1 MINRFLLV
9 LGLFVGV
16 LANAQ
21 EGTIKGKVYD
31 EEVNDVLPFAN
42 VTLKGTTIGSTTDFD
57 GNYALNVE
65 PGTYTVVFSF
75 VGYQTKEVTE
85 VVVEDGKD
93 VVVNISLAA
102 SAASLDEVVI
112 TTTARENTEASVLN
126 LQKKSVNVFDGLS
139 IESVKKVGANDVAS
153 AVKNIPGVSV
163 EGGKYVYVRGLGDR
177 YTKSILNGMSLPG
190 LDPDRNTIQLDIFP
204 TNLLE
209 NIIVYKTLTADLPA
223 DFTGGAVDIVTKD
236 FSSREEYNFN
246 VGLSYNPD
254 MHFNGDFLTQSGS
267 NTDFLGFDDGLRDD
281 PIAPG
286 TDIPLPFNDD
296 PQLTSFTQAFNPE
309 MAAKTSNSNMNYN
322 FGFST
327 SNQFDVGE
335 DRLGY
340 IGSISY
346 RTEQTYYEDYT
357 QNFLL
362 KPEQLNE
369 FEMIPNRLQKGRL
382 SKESVLVSAMA
393 GLTYKRDYAKY
404 KLNMLHLQSGEARTG
419 EFFQQT
425 FISNGAEFFSDNLEY
440 TQRSVSNL
448 QLSGEHAFESNE
460 NWNLDWSTS
469 AAYAV
474 VADKD
479 VRSTLFE
486 LEDDRLIIRP
496 SIGDPRRIWRDLDE
510 INLSAKTDLQ
520 NKHQLFDNDA
530 KLKFGALTDYKQ
542 REFNINQYVIRF
554 AGDGLAEPLNGNPN
568 QLLKD
573 VNIWRVNNSGGY
585 HIVNQFEPANN
596 YDSYSTTFAGYVS
609 EEFNVTDK
617 LKAILGLRFEK
628 FDIYYTGQDTQGSV
642 ELVDENIISEADL
655 FPSANFIYSL
665 NDDQNL
671 RLTYSRSTARPSFK
685 EASVAQIFDPITNIT
700 FNGNLELRPTYVNN
714 LDVRYEIFGDDAQLI
729 AVSGFYKDF
738 TDPIEL
744 TVFGIEAINDI
755 QPRNL
760 GQAQVFGAEFE
771 VRKNFGFIAESLKD
785 LSINANVSII
795 ESQQT
800 MNEAE
805 FQGRLSAAR
814 DGESID
820 NERELQGQSPFL
832 INTGL
837 TYDSDD
843 KGVRTGLYY
852 NVQGKTLQVV
862 GIGAVPDVY
871 TEPFHNLKFNFT
883 KSFGEDN
890 NSSITFRASN
900 LLNDDRE
907 SFYESFGAEDR
918 IYNKFSPGM
927 NFSLSYSLK
936 F

>member
-1 MINRFLLV
+1 MINRFLLI

-369 FEMIPNRLQKGRL
+369 FEMIPNRLQQGRL

-460 NWNLDWSTS
+460 NWNLDWNTS

-520 NKHQLFDNDA
+520 NKHQLFDNEA

-554 AGDGLAEPLNGNPN
+554 DGAPAEPLNGDPN

-573 VNIWRVNNSGGY
+573 VNIWRVNNSGGSY
-585 HIVNQFEPANN
+585 IVNQFEPANN

-843 KGVRTGLYY
+843 KGIRTGLYY

>member
-9 LGLFVGV
+9 VSFLIGV

-57 GNYALNVE
+57 GNYALNLE

-85 VVVEDGKD
+85 VVVEEGKD

-102 SAASLDEVVI
+102 SAASLDEVII

-369 FEMIPNRLQKGRL
+369 FEMIPNRLQQGRL

-486 LEDDRLIIRP
+486 FEDDRLIIRP

-520 NKHQLFDNDA
+520 NKHQLFDNEA

-554 AGDGLAEPLNGNPN
+554 DGAPAEPLNGDPN

-573 VNIWRVNNSGGY
+573 VNIWRVNNSGGSY
-585 HIVNQFEPANN
+585 IVNQFEPANN

-617 LKAILGLRFEK
+617 LKAILGVRFEK

-700 FNGNLELRPTYVNN
+700 FNGNLELKPTYVNN

-843 KGVRTGLYY
+843 KGIRTGLYY

>member
-102 SAASLDEVVI
+102 SAASLDEVII

-369 FEMIPNRLQKGRL
+369 FEMIPNRLQQGRL

-520 NKHQLFDNDA
+520 NKHQLFDNEA

-554 AGDGLAEPLNGNPN
+554 DGAPAEPLNGDPN

-573 VNIWRVNNSGGY
+573 VNIWRVDNSGGSY
-585 HIVNQFEPANN
+585 IVNQFEPANN

-785 LSINANVSII
+785 LSVNANVSII

-843 KGVRTGLYY
+843 KGIRTGLYY

>member
-1 MINRFLLV
+1 MINRFLLI

-102 SAASLDEVVI
+102 SAASLDEVII

-369 FEMIPNRLQKGRL
+369 FEMIPNRLQQGRL

-520 NKHQLFDNDA
+520 NKHQLFDNEA

-554 AGDGLAEPLNGNPN
+554 DGAPAEPLNGDPN

-573 VNIWRVNNSGGY
+573 VNIWRVNNSGGSY
-585 HIVNQFEPANN
+585 IVNQFEPANN

-843 KGVRTGLYY
+843 KGIRTGLYY

>member
-9 LGLFVGV
+9 VSFLIGV

-57 GNYALNVE
+57 GNFALNVE

-85 VVVEDGKD
+85 VVVEEGKD

-236 FSSREEYNFN
+236 FSSREEYTFN

-296 PQLTSFTQAFNPE
+296 PQLTRFTQAFNPE

-346 RTEQTYYEDYT
+346 RTEQTYYDNYT

-369 FEMIPNRLQKGRL
+369 FEMIPNRLQQGRL

-469 AAYAV
+469 AAYAL

-486 LEDDRLIIRP
+486 FEDDRLIIRP

-520 NKHQLFDNDA
+520 NKHQLFDSDA

-554 AGDGLAEPLNGNPN
+554 DGAPAEPLNGNPN

-573 VNIWRVNNSGGY
+573 VNIWRVNNSGGSY
-585 HIVNQFEPANN
+585 IVNQFEPANN

-609 EEFNVTDK
+609 EEFNVNEK
-617 LKAILGLRFEK
+617 LKAILGVRFEK
-628 FDIYYTGQDTQGSV
+628 FDIYYTGQDTQGNV
-642 ELVDENIISEADL
+642 QLVDENIISEADF

-665 NDDQNL
+665 NEDQNL

-700 FNGNLELRPTYVNN
+700 FNGNLELKPTYVNN
-714 LDVRYEIFGDDAQLI
+714 LDIRYEIFGDDAQLI

-820 NERELQGQSPFL
+820 NERQLQGQSPFL

-843 KGVRTGLYY
+843 KGIRTGLYY

>member
-9 LGLFVGV
+9 VSFLIGV

-57 GNYALNVE
+57 GNFALNVE

-85 VVVEDGKD
+85 VVVEEGKD

-102 SAASLDEVVI
+102 SAASLDEVII

-236 FSSREEYNFN
+236 FSSREEYTFN

-296 PQLTSFTQAFNPE
+296 PQLTRFTQAFNPE

-346 RTEQTYYEDYT
+346 RTEQTYYDNYT

-369 FEMIPNRLQKGRL
+369 FEMIPNRLQQGRL

-469 AAYAV
+469 AAYAL

-486 LEDDRLIIRP
+486 FEDDRLIIRP

-520 NKHQLFDNDA
+520 NKHQLFDSDA

-554 AGDGLAEPLNGNPN
+554 DGAPAEPLNGNPN

-573 VNIWRVNNSGGY
+573 VNIWRVNNSGGSY
-585 HIVNQFEPANN
+585 IVNQFEPANN

-609 EEFNVTDK
+609 EEFNVNEK
-617 LKAILGLRFEK
+617 LKAILGVRFEK
-628 FDIYYTGQDTQGSV
+628 FDIYYTGQDTQGNV
-642 ELVDENIISEADL
+642 QLVDENIISEADF

-665 NDDQNL
+665 NEDQNL

-700 FNGNLELRPTYVNN
+700 FNGNLELKPTYVNN
-714 LDVRYEIFGDDAQLI
+714 LDIRYEIFGDDAQLI

-820 NERELQGQSPFL
+820 NERQLQGQSPFL

-843 KGVRTGLYY
+843 KGIRTGLYY

>member
-369 FEMIPNRLQKGRL
+369 FEMIPNRLQQGRL

-460 NWNLDWSTS
+460 NWNLDWNTS

-520 NKHQLFDNDA
+520 NKHQLFDNEA

-554 AGDGLAEPLNGNPN
+554 DGAPAEPLNGDPN

-573 VNIWRVNNSGGY
+573 VNIWRVNNSGGSY
-585 HIVNQFEPANN
+585 IVNQFEPANN

-843 KGVRTGLYY
+843 KGIRTGLYY

>member
-1 MINRFLLV
+1 MINRFLLALCFV
-9 LGLFVGV
+9 IGALG
-16 LANAQ
+16 NAQ
-21 EGTIKGKVYD
+21 EGTIKGQVYD
-31 EEVNDVLPFAN
+31 EEINDVLPFAN
-42 VTLKGTTIGSTTDFD
+42 VILKGTSIGSTTDFD
-57 GNYALNVE
+57 GNYALDVK

-75 VGYQTKEVTE
+75 VGYQTKEITN
-85 VVVEDGKD
+85 VVVEENKD
-93 VVVNISLAA
+93 VVVNVSLAA
-102 SAASLDEVVI
+102 SAASLEEVVI
-112 TTTARENTEASVLN
+112 TTTARKNTEASVLN

-177 YTKSILNGMSLPG
+177 YTKSTLNGMSLPG

-236 FSSREEYNFN
+236 FSSREEYNLN
-246 VGLSYNPD
+246 IGLSYNPD
-254 MHFNGDFLTQSGS
+254 MHFNGDFLTQSRS
-267 NTDFLGFDDGLRDD
+267 NTDFLGFDDGLRND

-296 PQLTSFTQAFNPE
+296 PRLTEFTQAFNPE
-309 MAAKTSNSNMNYN
+309 MAAITSNSNMNYN

-335 DRLGY
+335 NRLGY

-346 RTEQTYYEDYT
+346 RTEQIYYDDYT

-369 FEMIPNRLQKGRL
+369 FEMIPNRLQQGRL

-404 KLNMLHLQSGEARTG
+404 KLNMLHLQSGESRTG
-419 EFFQQT
+419 KFFQQT

-448 QLSGEHAFESNE
+448 QLSGEHGFESNE

-469 AAYAV
+469 AAYAL

-496 SIGDPRRIWRDLDE
+496 SIGDPRRIWRDLNE

-520 NKHQLFDNDA
+520 NKHELFGNEA
-530 KLKFGALTDYKQ
+530 KLKFGTLTDYKQ

-554 AGDGLAEPLNGNPN
+554 DGAPAEPLNGDPN
-568 QLLKD
+568 QLLND
-573 VNIWRVNNSGGY
+573 VNIWQVDNTGGSY
-585 HIVNQFEPANN
+585 IVNQFEPANN
-596 YDSYSTTFAGYVS
+596 YESYSTTFAGYVS

-617 LKAILGLRFEK
+617 LKAILGVRFEK
-628 FDIYYTGQDTQGSV
+628 FDIYYTGQDTQGNV
-642 ELVDENIISEADL
+642 QLVDENIISEADF

-700 FNGNLELRPTYVNN
+700 FNGNLELQPTYVNN
-714 LDVRYEIFGDDAQLI
+714 LDIRYEIFGDDAQLI

-771 VRKNFGFIAESLKD
+771 FRKHFGFIAESLKK
-785 LSINANVSII
+785 LSINTNVSII

-814 DGESID
+814 EGESID
-820 NERELQGQSPFL
+820 NKRELQGQSPFL

-837 TYDSDD
+837 TYDNED
-843 KGVRTGLYY
+843 KGIRAGLYY

-871 TEPFHNLKFNFT
+871 TDPFHNLKFNFT
-883 KSFGEDN
+883 KTFGEDN

-900 LLNDDRE
+900 LLNDERE
-907 SFYESFGAEDR
+907 SFYESFGAQDR
-918 IYNKFSPGM
+918 VYNRFSPGM

>member
-102 SAASLDEVVI
+102 SAASLDEVII

-369 FEMIPNRLQKGRL
+369 FEMIPNRLQQGRL

-460 NWNLDWSTS
+460 NWNLDWNTS

-554 AGDGLAEPLNGNPN
+554 DGAPAEPLNGDPN

-573 VNIWRVNNSGGY
+573 VNIWRVNNSGGSY
-585 HIVNQFEPANN
+585 IVNQFEPANN

-843 KGVRTGLYY
+843 KGIRTGLYY

>member
-369 FEMIPNRLQKGRL
+369 FEMIPNRLQQGRL

-460 NWNLDWSTS
+460 NWNLDWNTS

-520 NKHQLFDNDA
+520 NKHQLFDNEA

-554 AGDGLAEPLNGNPN
+554 DGAPAEPLNGDPN

-573 VNIWRVNNSGGY
+573 VNIWRVNNSGGSY
-585 HIVNQFEPANN
+585 IVNQFEPANN

-771 VRKNFGFIAESLKD
+771 VRKNFGFIVESLKD

-843 KGVRTGLYY
+843 KGIRTGLYY